1 MKDYK
6 HILLKEVVKAEGC
19 TEPIAV
25 SYACSIASKVLNE
38 DLISCDLFLSTNM
51 IKNCLGVGIPGTG
64 QVGVEI
70 AAALGTIIKDPSKK
84 LEILSGFNHET
95 LEKANNL
102 KKLFKVKHYPTSKK
116 LFIKVVMK
124 SEHNESIA
132 IIEDDHT
139 FVSLVS
145 LNGNQLYY
153 NKPLEEGGSEEAYDL
168 SMKDIYDYATNVPY
182 SEIEYLSDLIKLNE
196 DVSKEGLENEYG
208 LKVGLKLQRESTVN
222 LLSNSF
228 ANLIVARTSAA
239 SDARMAGCTMPVM
252 AVAGSGNQGIAC
264 SIPSVVLGNILNKS
278 REEIVRAVVM
288 SILTVC
294 YIKQYMGRLSPLCGA
309 AIAGGTASC
318 CAMVHLLGGSF
329 TQVTYAVKNMLG
341 DISGVIC
348 DGAKCSCALKI
359 ATGIN
364 AALQCANLALNNI
377 CPTSKDGI
385 VCDDADELIR
395 SAAVLVNKGL
405 SNTDDTI
412 LEMMLNKS
420 K

>member
-1 MKDYK
+1 MKNYK
-6 HILLKEVVKAEGC
+6 DILLKEVVKAEGC

-25 SYACSIASKVLNE
+25 SYACSIASKVLKE
-38 DLISCDLFLSTNM
+38 DAKDITIYLSTNM

-70 AAALGTIIKDPSKK
+70 AAALGTLIKDPSKQ
-84 LEILSGFNHET
+84 LEILSGFSSET
-95 LEKANNL
+95 LNEANKL
-102 KKLFKVKHYPTSKK
+102 KECIKVKHYPTSKK

-124 SEHNESIA
+124 GDNNESSA
-132 IIEDDHT
+132 TIEDDHT
-139 FVSLVS
+139 FVSEVS
-145 LNGNQLYY
+145 LNNNQLYY
-153 NKPLEEGGSEEAYDL
+153 NKPLEEGGAEEAYDL
-168 SMKDIYDYATNVPY
+168 SLKDIYEYATQVPY
-182 SEIEYLSDLIKLNE
+182 EEIKFISDLTKLNE
-196 DVSKEGLENEYG
+196 AVSKEGLEHEYG

-264 SIPSVVLGNILNKS
+264 SMPSIVLGQILNKS
-278 REEIVRAVVM
+278 EEEITRAIVM

-329 TQVTYAVKNMLG
+329 LQITYAVKNMLG

-364 AALQCANLALNNI
+364 AAIQCANLALNNI
-377 CPTSKDGI
+377 TPTSKDGI
-385 VCDDADELIR
+385 VCDDADELIK

-405 SNTDDTI
+405 TNTDDTI

>member
-25 SYACSIASKVLNE
+25 SYACSIASKILNE
-38 DLISCDLFLSTNM
+38 DAKSIELHLSTNM

-70 AAALGTIIKDPSKK
+70 AAALGVLIKDPSKQ
-84 LEILSGFNHET
+84 LEILSGFDKDT
-95 LEKANNL
+95 LNKANEL
-102 KKLFKVKHYPTSKK
+102 KKVVSVHHFPTSKK
-116 LFIKVVMK
+116 LFIKVVIK
-124 SEHNESIA
+124 GNKNTAIT

-139 FVSLVS
+139 FVSEVT
-145 LNGNQLYY
+145 LNNNQLYY
-153 NKPLEEGGSEEAYDL
+153 NKPLDEGNSEDAYDL
-168 SMKDIYDYATNVPY
+168 SMKDIYEYANNVDYE
-182 SEIEYLSDLIKLNE
+182 EIKFIRELVKLNE
-196 DVSKEGLENEYG
+196 LVSKEGLENEYG
-208 LKVGLKLQRESTVN
+208 LKVGYKLQRESTVN

-228 ANLIVARTSAA
+228 ANLIVAHTSAA

-252 AVAGSGNQGIAC
+252 AVAGSGNQGITC
-264 SIPSVVLGNILNKS
+264 SLPIVTLGNILNKND
-278 REEIVRAVVM
+278 EEITRAIVL
-288 SILTVC
+288 SILMVC

-309 AIAGGTASC
+309 AIAGGTSSC
-318 CAMVHLLGGSF
+318 CGMVYLLGGTF
-329 TQVTYAVKNMLG
+329 TQLTYAVKNMLG

-359 ATGIN
+359 ATGVN
-364 AALQCANLALNNI
+364 AAIQCANLALNNI
-377 CPTSKDGI
+377 TPTSKDGI